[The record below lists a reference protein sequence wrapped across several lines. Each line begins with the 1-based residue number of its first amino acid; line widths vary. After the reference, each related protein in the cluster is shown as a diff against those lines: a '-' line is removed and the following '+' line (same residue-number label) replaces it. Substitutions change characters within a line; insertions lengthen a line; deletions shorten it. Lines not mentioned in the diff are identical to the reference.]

1 MWKYNYVS
9 CGEDYLAHH
18 GIKGQKWHVRRT
30 KEELAHDRESIA
42 ARINNVL
49 RKGFKTFNGVEIKK
63 LSEHALDRTQDK
75 TRLVTAKEIMDALS
89 KPLNRDTMALKHDHQ
104 GRSSYRFIGKDSTVS
119 VNPET
124 GVIITCWRTG
134 RKDRKKYG
142 IEE

>member
-1 MWKYNYVS
+1 
-9 CGEDYLAHH
+9 
-18 GIKGQKWHVRRT
+18 
-30 KEELAHDRESIA
+30 
-42 ARINNVL
+42 
-49 RKGFKTFNGVEIKK
+49 
-63 LSEHALDRTQDK
+63 
-75 TRLVTAKEIMDALS
+75 MDALS
-89 KPLNRDTMALKHDHQ
+89 KPLNRDTMTLKRDSQ